1 MATKTKTKPKAK
13 GKARKHAVAR
23 LPIPSRLSKTRA
35 IRGLSFRAET
45 VETYSQFVADKCS
58 WMSWGPTQLSEASGV
73 GYETCWR
80 HMSKQ
85 VQEPRLTTCVAI
97 LQALSCD
104 VKCLENPK

>member
-1 MATKTKTKPKAK
+1 MPRTKSRTKTKS
-13 GKARKHAVAR
+13 RKHAVAR

-45 VETYSQFVADKCS
+45 VETYTQFVADKCS
-58 WMSWGPTQLSEASGV
+58 WMGWGPKQLSDTSGV

-85 VQEPRLTTCVAI
+85 VKEPRLTTCVAI
-97 LQALSCD
+97 LQALNCD
-104 VKCLENPK
+104 VKCLEDRK